1 MTDRRSA
8 YKVMVVEPSA
18 IVSEGLRTLIA
29 ASGEFKVAEPDPR
42 YDYRTVM
49 ERLPLLAPD
58 ILVINPLAIDFIHRR
73 ALRKAFPALQQTALV
88 AVVHSVFEEE
98 TLREFDATINIY
110 DPAPQLRRKLLQALE
125 QRDTT
130 RQNESYELSERER
143 EILISIARGM
153 TNKEIADKHN
163 ISIHTV
169 ISHRKNITRK
179 TGIKSIAGLTVY
191 ALLNNMIDQS
201 EL

>member
-1 MTDRRSA
+1 MSDRRSA
-8 YKVMVVEPSA
+8 YKVVVVEPSA

-29 ASGEFKVAEPDPR
+29 ANSEFKVAEPDPR
-42 YDYRTVM
+42 DCRTVM

-58 ILVINPLAIDFIHRR
+58 ILVINPQAIDFVHRR

-110 DPAPQLRRKLLQALE
+110 DPAPQLRRKLHQALE

-130 RQNESYELSERER
+130 RQNENYELSERER

-191 ALLNNMIDQS
+191 AMLNNMIDQS

>member
-1 MTDRRSA
+1 
-8 YKVMVVEPSA
+8 
-18 IVSEGLRTLIA
+18 
-29 ASGEFKVAEPDPR
+29 
-42 YDYRTVM
+42 M

-58 ILVINPLAIDFIHRR
+58 ILVINPQAIDFVHRR

-110 DPAPQLRRKLLQALE
+110 DPAPQLRRKLHQALE

-130 RQNESYELSERER
+130 RQNENYELSERER

-191 ALLNNMIDQS
+191 AMLNNMIDQS